1 MLGWLGRGVRRATPE
16 PALSEWEA
24 TMADSIKD
32 DVAALR
38 EDLDALRSD
47 IGSLAA
53 TLKGMAGNAARSAGD
68 AAEENVEE
76 LRQRLERLADEVR
89 HRGRAASESIQRQ
102 VEERPITSLLV
113 AFALGLVISRLF
125 DRR

>member
-1 MLGWLGRGVRRATPE
+1 
-16 PALSEWEA
+16 
-24 TMADSIKD
+24 MADSIRD
-32 DVAALR
+32 DVDALR

-53 TLKGMAGNAARSAGD
+53 TMKDLLGSAARSAGS
-68 AAEENVEE
+68 AAEENIEE
-76 LRQRLERLADEVR
+76 IRQRLERLADEVR
-89 HRGRAASESIQRQ
+89 DRGRAASETIQRQ

>member
-1 MLGWLGRGVRRATPE
+1 
-16 PALSEWEA
+16 
-24 TMADSIKD
+24 MADSIKS
-32 DVAALR
+32 DVEALR
-38 EDLDALRSD
+38 EDLEALRSD

-53 TLKGMAGNAARSAGD
+53 TVKDIMGGAVRGAGD
-68 AAEENVEE
+68 AAEENIEE
-76 LRQRLERLADEVR
+76 IRQRLERLAETAR
-89 HRGRAASESIQRQ
+89 LRGRAASETIQRQ

>member
-1 MLGWLGRGVRRATPE
+1 
-16 PALSEWEA
+16 
-24 TMADSIKD
+24 MADSIKG
-32 DVAALR
+32 DVEALR
-38 EDLDALRSD
+38 EDLNALRSD

-53 TLKGMAGNAARSAGD
+53 TMKDIMTGAVRSAGS
-68 AAEENVEE
+68 AAEENIEE
-76 LRQRLERLADEVR
+76 LRQRLERLAEEAW
-89 HRGRAASESIQRQ
+89 HRGRAASETIQRQ